1 MGVEVRLGQPV
12 TALTEGGVQI
22 GQELVPSVT
31 MVWAAG
37 VAASPAA
44 EWLEAEA
51 IRLFAAGRIRIA
63 GRRAVIAAADSES
76 NAGR

>member
-44 EWLEAEA
+44 EWLGV
-51 IRLFAAGRIRIA
+51 AADRGGRI
-63 GRRAVIAAADSES
+63 AVGCRFQACQLPSS
-76 NAGR
+76 SMG

>member
-44 EWLEAEA
+44 EWL
-51 IRLFAAGRIRIA
+51 G
-63 GRRAVIAAADSES
+63 VAADRG
-76 NAGR
+76 GRSAVGCRFQACQLPFSSMG